1 MEIHA
6 PEGPVHSFKDFLIHI
21 AIVTLGI
28 LIAFGL
34 EGLRETIHTRHLL
47 RETRESMHKEMA
59 ADLEHIH
66 LECGSVTRDS
76 ATLKSLGEAMPA
88 LAQRS
93 PLELVARLRDVHNPG
108 YILVANA
115 WETALSTGVLA
126 HMPTA
131 EVAAYAYAAQG
142 IRKYTTLQETSRPAE
157 ARVRAFAAA
166 HPTLSP
172 ADLQQE
178 TELLL
183 IFASAESD
191 MSYMCPQV
199 TSDIERAVRASAP

>member
-34 EGLRETIHTRHLL
+34 EGLREATHTRHLL
-47 RETRESMHKEMA
+47 RETRESMHQEMT

-66 LECGSVTRDS
+66 LECGYVTMDGT
-76 ATLKSLGEAMPA
+76 TLKSLSEAMPA

-93 PLELVARLRDVHNPG
+93 PLEFGARLRDVHNPG

-115 WETALSTGVLA
+115 WEAALSTGVLA

-142 IRKYTTLQETSRPAE
+142 IRKYNALQDTARPAE
-157 ARVRAFAAA
+157 HLLKAFAAA
-166 HPTLSP
+166 HPMP
-172 ADLQQE
+172 PAADLPQE

-199 TSDIERAVRASAP
+199 TGDIERAARASAP

>member
-1 MEIHA
+1 M
-6 PEGPVHSFKDFLIHI
+6 HSFKDFLIHI

-47 RETRESMHKEMA
+47 RETRESMHEEMTG
-59 ADLEHIH
+59 DLERIN
-66 LECGSVTRDS
+66 LECGRVNRYN
-76 ATLKSLGEAMPA
+76 AALKSLGGAMPA

-93 PLELVARLRDVHNPG
+93 PLEFGARLRDVQNPG
-108 YILVANA
+108 YFLTANA
-115 WETALSTGVLA
+115 WDTALSTGVLA

-131 EVAAYAYAAQG
+131 EVAAYAYATYG
-142 IRKYTTLQETSRPAE
+142 TRKYTALQDTARPAE
-157 ARVRAFAAA
+157 HLLKAFAQA
-166 HPTLSP
+166 HPMLSP

-183 IFASAESD
+183 IFTAAESD
-191 MSYMCPQV
+191 MSYMCPQA
-199 TSDIERAVRASAP
+199 TGDIERAVRASAP

>member
-6 PEGPVHSFKDFLIHI
+6 PQGPVHGFKDFLIHI

-34 EGLRETIHTRHLL
+34 EGLRETIHNRHLV
-47 RETRESMHKEMA
+47 RETRESMHEEMTA
-59 ADLEHIH
+59 NLEHVQ
-66 LECGSVTRDS
+66 LECGHVTRYS
-76 ATLKSLGEAMPA
+76 TALKEASEAMPA

-93 PLELVARLRDVHNPG
+93 QAEFGARLRADYNPG

-126 HMPTA
+126 HMPTL

-142 IRKYTTLQETSRPAE
+142 VRKYNTVQDTTRPADT
-157 ARVRAFAAA
+157 RVKAFAAA
-166 HPTLSP
+166 HATLTPS
-172 ADLQQE
+172 DLQQE

-183 IFASAESD
+183 IFTSTESD
-191 MSYMCPQV
+191 LSYMCPQV
-199 TSDIERAVRASAP
+199 TADIERAVRASAP